1 MKSGFYLSLMAAWA
15 FTCLTAQAF
24 PQESVESTLA
34 RLNALAP
41 AERHASLVK
50 GAQSEKLVEWYA
62 TLPLQLSSDLI
73 AAFRQRYPFIEV
85 RYTRG
90 GGGRMVNRVITE
102 HRAGTHNFDVLGGT
116 STSHDTL
123 MKAGLIARNMTP
135 ARRELRDGFVD
146 AQGYRVMPFTYAFV
160 IGYNTRAVPKDQRPR
175 SYEEL
180 LQPKW
185 KGEIGLESAAYEWL
199 AALIDTMGEEKALA
213 FARKL
218 AAQNLRVQQGSTL
231 LVQQMSA
238 GEFKVLID
246 ALHYQIENHKQ
257 QGAPVDYVVPDP
269 LLIKDPSGLWLAKYS
284 PHPHAAAL
292 LIDFL
297 LSREAQQIFAQT
309 HRLVARKDIDWRSLG
324 KLPERT
330 HVLSVEKWA
339 PRNKELIGTFD
350 KIFR

>member
-1 MKSGFYLSLMAAWA
+1 
-15 FTCLTAQAF
+15 
-24 PQESVESTLA
+24 
-34 RLNALAP
+34 
-41 AERHASLVK
+41 
-50 GAQSEKLVEWYA
+50 
-62 TLPLQLSSDLI
+62 
-73 AAFRQRYPFIEV
+73 
-85 RYTRG
+85 
-90 GGGRMVNRVITE
+90 VITE

-269 LLIKDPSGLWLAKYS
+269 LLIKDPSGLWLAKHS

-330 HVLSVEKWA
+330 HVLSVEKWG

>member
-1 MKSGFYLSLMAAWA
+1 LASAA
-15 FTCLTAQAF
+15 FS
-24 PQESVESTLA
+24 QESVESTLA
-34 RLNALAP
+34 RLNALLP
-41 AERHASLVK
+41 AERHATLVK
-50 GAQSEKLVEWYA
+50 GAQSEKSVEWYA
-62 TLPLQLSSDLI
+62 TLPLQLSSQLI
-73 AAFRQRYPFIEV
+73 TAFRQRYPFIDV
-85 RYTRG
+85 KYTRG

-102 HRAGTHNFDVLGGT
+102 HRAGTHKFDVLGGT
-116 STSHDTL
+116 STSHDAL
-123 MKAGLIARNMTP
+123 MNAGLIARNMSP
-135 ARRELRDGFVD
+135 ARRDLRDGFVD
-146 AQGYRVMPFTYAFV
+146 AEGYRVMLFTYAFV

-175 SYEEL
+175 SYEDL

-185 KGEIGLESAAYEWL
+185 KGEIGLEAAGYEWL

-238 GEFKVLID
+238 GEFKILID
-246 ALHYQIENHKQ
+246 ALHYQVENHKQ
-257 QGAPVDYVVPDP
+257 QGAPVDYVIPDP
-269 LLIKDPSGLWLAKYS
+269 LLIKDPSGLWLAKHS

-292 LIDFL
+292 LSDFL
-297 LSREAQQIFAQT
+297 LSREGQQIFAQAN
-309 HRLVARKDIDWRSLG
+309 RLVARKDIDWRSLG

-339 PRNKELIGTFD
+339 PRNKELISQFD

>member
-1 MKSGFYLSLMAAWA
+1 MKTRICASLATAWVL
-15 FTCLTAQAF
+15 FCLPPRVF
-24 PQESVESTLA
+24 SQESVESRLA
-34 RLNALAP
+34 KLNALP
-41 AERHASLVK
+41 AAEKLANLVK

-62 TLPLQLSSDLI
+62 TLPLQLSSELI
-73 AAFRQRYPFIEV
+73 AAFRQRYPFVEV

-102 HRAGTHNFDVLGGT
+102 HRAGNHHFDVLGGT

-123 MKAGLIARNMTP
+123 MKAGLIARNMT
-135 ARRELRDGFVD
+135 AVRRELRDGFVD
-146 AQGYRVMPFTYAFV
+146 AEGYRVMPFTYAFV
-160 IGYNTRAVPKDQRPR
+160 IGYNTQAVPKDQRPR
-175 SYEEL
+175 SYEDL
-180 LQPKW
+180 LQPRW
-185 KGEIGLESAAYEWL
+185 RGEIGLEAAGYEWL
-199 AALIDTMGEEKALA
+199 AALIDTMGDDKALA

-246 ALHYQIENHKQ
+246 ALHYQVEAHKQ

-269 LLIKDPSGLWLAKYS
+269 LLIKDPSGLWLAKYA

-297 LSREAQQIFAQT
+297 LSREAQHIFAQS
-309 HRLVARKDIDWRSLG
+309 HRLVARKDVEWRSLG

-330 HVLSVEKWA
+330 HVLSVEKWG
-339 PRNKELIGTFD
+339 PRNKELIGMFD

>member
-1 MKSGFYLSLMAAWA
+1 
-15 FTCLTAQAF
+15 
-24 PQESVESTLA
+24 
-34 RLNALAP
+34 
-41 AERHASLVK
+41 
-50 GAQSEKLVEWYA
+50 
-62 TLPLQLSSDLI
+62 
-73 AAFRQRYPFIEV
+73 
-85 RYTRG
+85 
-90 GGGRMVNRVITE
+90 MVNRVITE
-102 HRAGTHNFDVLGGT
+102 HRAGSNKFDVLGGT
-116 STSHDTL
+116 STSHGVL
-123 MKAGLIARNMTP
+123 MKAGLIARNTTP
-135 ARRELRDGFVD
+135 VRKELRDGFVD
-146 AQGYRVMPFTYAFV
+146 ADGYRVMPFTYAFV
-160 IGYNTRAVPKDQRPR
+160 IGYNTRNVPKDDRPR
-175 SYEEL
+175 SYGDL

-185 KGEIGLESAAYEWL
+185 KGEIGLEAAAYEWL

-238 GEFKVLID
+238 GEFKILID
-246 ALHYQIENHKQ
+246 ALHYQIENYRQ

-297 LSREAQQIFAQT
+297 LSREGQQIFAQAR
-309 HRLVARKDIDWRSLG
+309 RLVARKDVEWRSLG

-339 PRNKELIGTFD
+339 PRNKELVSLFD

>member
-1 MKSGFYLSLMAAWA
+1 MKTRACLWVAAVLIVTGFAATA
-15 FTCLTAQAF
+15 FS
-24 PQESVESTLA
+24 QESVESTFA
-34 RLNALAP
+34 KLNALPA

-50 GAQSEKLVEWYA
+50 AAQSEKAVEWYA
-62 TLPLQLSSDLI
+62 TLPLELSSQLMT
-73 AAFRQRYPFIEV
+73 AFRKRYPFIDV
-85 RYTRG
+85 KYTRG

-102 HRAGTHNFDVLGGT
+102 HRAGSNKFDVLGGT
-116 STSHDTL
+116 STSHETL

-135 ARRELRDGFVD
+135 LRKELRDGFVD
-146 AQGYRVMPFTYAFV
+146 AEGYRVMPFTYAFV
-160 IGYNTRAVPKDQRPR
+160 IGYNTRTVSKDQRPR

-185 KGEIGLESAAYEWL
+185 KGEIGLEAAAYEWL
-199 AALIDTMGEEKALA
+199 AALIDTMGEDKALS

-218 AAQNLRVQQGSTL
+218 AAQSLRVQQGSTL

-246 ALHYQIENHKQ
+246 ALHYQIENFKL

-269 LLIKDPSGLWLAKYS
+269 LLIKDPSGLWFAKYS
-284 PHPHAAAL
+284 PHPHSAAL
-292 LIDFL
+292 FVDFL
-297 LSREAQQIFAQT
+297 LSREAQQIFAQS
-309 HRLVARKDIDWRSLG
+309 HRLVARKDVEWRSLG

-339 PRNKELIGTFD
+339 PRNKELIGLFD
-350 KIFR
+350 KILR

>member
-1 MKSGFYLSLMAAWA
+1 MKIGACLSLASVLILSGLPSAAFA
-15 FTCLTAQAF
+15 
-24 PQESVESTLA
+24 QESVESTLA
-34 RLNALAP
+34 KLNAQP
-41 AERHASLVK
+41 VGERQASLVK
-50 GAQSEKLVEWYA
+50 GAQSEKVVEWYA
-62 TLPLQLSSDLI
+62 TLPLELSSQLTT
-73 AAFRQRYPFIEV
+73 AFRKRYPFIDV
-85 RYTRG
+85 KYTRG

-102 HRAGTHNFDVLGGT
+102 HRAGSNKFDVLGGT
-116 STSHDTL
+116 STSHEVL

-135 ARRELRDGFVD
+135 VRKELRDGFVD
-146 AQGYRVMPFTYAFV
+146 ADGYRVMPFTYAFV
-160 IGYNTRAVPKDQRPR
+160 IGYNTRTVPKDQRPR
-175 SYEEL
+175 SYDEL

-185 KGEIGLESAAYEWL
+185 KGEIGLEAAAYEWL
-199 AALIDTMGEEKALA
+199 AALIDTMGEDKALA

-218 AAQNLRVQQGSTL
+218 AAQNPRVQQGSTL

-246 ALHYQIENHKQ
+246 ALHYQVENFKL

-284 PHPHAAAL
+284 PHPHSAAL
-292 LIDFL
+292 FIDFL
-297 LSREAQQIFAQT
+297 LSREGQQLFVQSN
-309 HRLVARKDIDWRSLG
+309 RLVARKDVEWRSLG

-339 PRNKELIGTFD
+339 PRNKELISLFD

>member
-1 MKSGFYLSLMAAWA
+1 MTFTFGAPLVAVAL
-15 FTCLTAQAF
+15 TCLASAAYS
-24 PQESVESTLA
+24 QESPEFTLA
-34 RLNALAP
+34 KLNALPP

-50 GAQSEKLVEWYA
+50 GAQNEKVVEWYA
-62 TLPLQLSSDLI
+62 TLPVELSSQLI
-73 AAFRQRYPFIEV
+73 AAFRKRYPSIDV
-85 RYTRG
+85 KYTRG

-102 HRAGTHNFDVLGGT
+102 HRAGSDKFDVLGGT
-116 STSHDTL
+116 STSHETL
-123 MKAGLIARNMTP
+123 MKAGLIARNLTP
-135 ARRELRDGFVD
+135 ARRELRDGFID
-146 AQGYRVMPFTYAFV
+146 ADGYRVMPFTYAFV

-185 KGEIGLESAAYEWL
+185 KGEIGLEAAAYEWL

-246 ALHYQIENHKQ
+246 ALHYQVENHKQ
-257 QGAPVDYVVPDP
+257 QGAPVDYVIPDP
-269 LLIKDPSGLWLAKYS
+269 LLIKDPSGLWLAKHS
-284 PHPHAAAL
+284 LHPHSAAL

-297 LSREAQQIFAQT
+297 LSRDGQQFFAQSN
-309 HRLVARKDIDWRSLG
+309 RLVARKDVEWRSLG

-339 PRNKELIGTFD
+339 PRNKELIGQFD